1 MKSQVRCPTN
11 ENPEG
16 VETGEWSVCSV
27 VCVRAYTPPTVLGAL
42 MVRRMRIFASVAFAA
57 LAALLFTVMLEH
69 SVANAQGEPQR
80 PRVSAETR
88 LGTLVADQ
96 GRSEFS
102 AARAV
107 NADAREQLFLDFLK
121 WNQTR
126 IAGQILRPAR
136 TGKLK

>member
-42 MVRRMRIFASVAFAA
+42 MVRRMGIFASVAFAA
-57 LAALLFTVMLEH
+57 LATLLFTVMLEH

-80 PRVSAETR
+80 PRVFAESR
-88 LGTLVADQ
+88 LGTPVGDQ
-96 GRSEFS
+96 TRFEQFS
-102 AARAV
+102 PAPGV

-126 IAGQILRPAR
+126 NRGADSTPGTNR
-136 TGKLK
+136 

>member
-57 LAALLFTVMLEH
+57 LVALLFTVVLEH

-80 PRVSAETR
+80 LRVSAESR
-88 LGTLVADQ
+88 LDTLVADQ
-96 GRSEFS
+96 GRFEQFS
-102 AARAV
+102 AARGMD
-107 NADAREQLFLDFLK
+107 ADAREQLFLDFLK

-126 IAGQILRPAR
+126 NRGADSTP
-136 TGKLK
+136 GKNR

>member
-42 MVRRMRIFASVAFAA
+42 MVRRMGIFASVAFAA
-57 LAALLFTVMLEH
+57 LVAVLFSVMLKH
-69 SVANAQGEPQR
+69 SIANAQGEPER
-80 PRVSAETR
+80 PRVSAELR

-96 GRSEFS
+96 GRFEQFS
-102 AARAV
+102 AAREV

-126 IAGQILRPAR
+126 NRGANSAP
-136 TGKLK
+136 GKNR